1 MADIRVSDVSLTVHR
16 AQRADLLV
24 QGLARMLADALRDP
38 FAMELVIVPAKG
50 VERWLSQQL
59 SHHLGPSAGRAD
71 GVCAGVEFRSPGS
84 LIGEV
89 LGRER
94 DDSWAP
100 DALAWPLLAVIDESM
115 GEQWCRT
122 LATHLGADAEGEE
135 AELRAGRRYA
145 VARRLAHLFS
155 SYAAQRP
162 ALLRDWESG
171 RDTDGI
177 DGSLDGDLAW
187 QPELWRRLIR
197 RMDLP
202 SPLERHRQTCE
213 RLVADPGS
221 ADLPPR
227 LSFFGHTRF
236 SRTDLA
242 LVRAIATHREV
253 HLWIGHPSDALWRSL
268 AGLGGIVPRDKDD
281 SYLRAGH
288 PLLAGMGRDVREFQ
302 RLLGDVDSD
311 WTPTQHPPTL
321 LGQLQSDLAA
331 NALPDLPRA
340 LTGDSSISV
349 HACHGPSRQVEVLR
363 EVIVGL
369 LEDDPTLEPRDILV
383 MCPDI
388 EAYAPLIAAAFG
400 MGDLLHGQ
408 GHPGQDLRV
417 QLADRALT
425 QTNPLLAVSVALL
438 DLASGR
444 AEARDVLD
452 LVALD
457 PVRRRFGFT
466 DDHLE
471 RLAAWVDQSGIKWAL
486 DADRR
491 DAYGLGGV
499 VQNTWSFGL
508 DRLLTGVA
516 VAEDVPRWFGHA
528 LPLDDV
534 GSTDIELAG
543 RLAELIDR
551 LGTATTA
558 FSGSHTIDHW
568 IRALLDAIESVAA
581 IGVGDEWQLAQVHS
595 ELGAV
600 ADRAESGTDLRLA
613 DVRALLEQR
622 FAGRPTR
629 ANFRTGALTVC
640 TMTPMRSVPHR
651 VVCLLGLDDG
661 VFPRAG
667 AVDGDDVLA
676 RRPLIGERDPRS
688 EDRQL
693 MLDAILAA
701 RDHLVITYTGA
712 HESSGQLRPPAVP
725 LHELLDALD
734 RAATIEGEPAGHAVV
749 RRHPLQ
755 AFDPRNLEPVAPF
768 SFDRA
773 ALAGARA
780 SVGPRRPTASIAD
793 LWLPAPTEDIDLADL
808 VAFFKAP
815 VRCFLRRRLEIALP
829 EKDEDS
835 ADSIPVE
842 LNGLES
848 WKVGDRMLRDI
859 ARGATPDEAL
869 QLAWRRGLLPPGR
882 LGWRLAGSIRDQVVP
897 IAELADAITAG
908 LPAQAVDLDL
918 PLPDGR
924 RIIGTVAGLHGTRL
938 VATGYS
944 RLGAKQ
950 ELDAWVQLVA
960 LECAQPGRGWSAGA
974 IGRGREGAARVAFG
988 SVEDAP
994 RRLAELV
1001 ALYDAGMRGPLP
1013 LPVKTAQAY
1022 ATRRRRGSAESAGW
1036 AARKEWH
1043 GDRFDGESADP
1054 EHVRVWGD
1062 LPFEGLMAMTPR
1074 AGEEWPD
1081 EGSRLGS
1088 LARRLWEPILATR
1101 SIS

>member
-1 MADIRVSDVSLTVHR
+1 MTLTVHR

-24 QGLARMLADALRDP
+24 EGLARMLADAPADP

-59 SHHLGPSAGRAD
+59 SHRLGPSAGRAD
-71 GVCAGVEFRSPGS
+71 GICAGVEFRSPAS
-84 LIGEV
+84 LIAEV
-89 LGRER
+89 IGRER
-94 DDSWAP
+94 DDPWAP

-115 GEQWCRT
+115 GENWCRT
-122 LATHLGADAEGEE
+122 LANHLGADAEGEE
-135 AELRAGRRYA
+135 AELRAGRRYS
-145 VARRLAHLFS
+145 VARRLARLFS

-162 ALLRDWESG
+162 GLLRDWEAGSA
-171 RDTDGI
+171 TDGA
-177 DGSLDGDLAW
+177 GRPLDGDLAW
-187 QPELWRRLIR
+187 QPELWRRLVR
-197 RMDLP
+197 RMGTP
-202 SPLERHRQTCE
+202 SPLERHRRTCE
-213 RLVADPGS
+213 RLVADPSS

-227 LSFFGHTRF
+227 LSFVGHSRF

-242 LVRAIATHREV
+242 LVQAIAAHREV
-253 HLWIGHPSDALWRSL
+253 HLWVGHPSDALWQD
-268 AGLGGIVPRDKDD
+268 LGDLSGVVPRDQDD
-281 SYLRAGH
+281 SHLRAGH
-288 PLLAGMGRDVREFQ
+288 PLLAGMGRDLREFQ
-302 RLLGDVDSD
+302 RLLGPVEGD
-311 WTPTQHPPTL
+311 WAPADHPDTL
-321 LGQLQSDLAA
+321 LGRLQSDLAA
-331 NALPDLPRA
+331 NALPGAPRSRRPD
-340 LTGDSSISV
+340 TSISV
-349 HACHGPSRQVEVLR
+349 HACHGPGRQVEVLR

-369 LEDDPTLEPRDILV
+369 LADDPTLEPRDILV

-388 EAYAPLIAAAFG
+388 EAYAPLVAAAFG

-466 DDHLE
+466 DDNLE
-471 RLAAWVDQSGIKWAL
+471 RLAGWVDQAGVKWAL
-486 DADRR
+486 DAEGRR
-491 DAYGLGGV
+491 SYGLDGF
-499 VQNTWSFGL
+499 VQNTWAFGL

-551 LGTATTA
+551 LGVAA
-558 FSGSHTIDHW
+558 REFAGSHTIEHW
-568 IRALLDAIESVAA
+568 TRCLLDGIESVASVET
-581 IGVGDEWQLAQVHS
+581 GEEWQLAQVHS

-600 ADRAESGTDLRLA
+600 ADRGESGTDLRLA

-676 RRPLIGERDPRS
+676 RAPLTGERDPRS

-712 HESSGQLRPPAVP
+712 HESTGQARPPAVP
-725 LHELLDALD
+725 LHELLDVLD
-734 RAATIEGEPAGHAVV
+734 RTATIDGAPAGRAVV

-755 AFDPRNLEPVAPF
+755 AFDPLNLEPGKPF

-773 ALAGARA
+773 ALDGARA
-780 SVGPRRPTASIAD
+780 SLAPRQASPGIAE
-793 LWLPAPTEDIDLADL
+793 LWLPAPAGDIDLADL

-815 VRCFLRRRLEIALP
+815 VRQFLRRRLEIALP
-829 EKDEDS
+829 ESEDEHS
-835 ADSIPVE
+835 DSIPVE
-842 LNGLES
+842 LDGLQS
-848 WKVGDRMLRDI
+848 WQVGDRMLRDI

-869 QLAWRRGLLPPGR
+869 QLAWRRGLLPPGK
-882 LGWRLAGSIRDQVVP
+882 LGWRMATRIRDQVVP
-897 IAELADAITAG
+897 IATLSDAITAG
-908 LPAQAVDLDL
+908 LPTRAVDIEVS
-918 PLPDGR
+918 LPDGR
-924 RIIGTVAGLHGTRL
+924 RIVGTVGGLHDTRL
-938 VATGYS
+938 VATGFS
-944 RLGAKQ
+944 RLGPKQ
-950 ELDAWVQLVA
+950 ELDAWIQLVA
-960 LECAQPGRGWSAGA
+960 LECALPGRGWSAGA
-974 IGRGREGAARVAFG
+974 VGRGREGAARVAFG
-988 SVEDAP
+988 SVDNAP
-994 RRLAELV
+994 DRLAELV
-1001 ALYDAGMRGPLP
+1001 ATYDAGMRGPLP

-1022 ATRRRRGSAESAGW
+1022 ASRRRRPSAE
-1036 AARKEWH
+1036 AAAKKEWK
-1043 GDRFDGESADP
+1043 GGGRFDGESADP
-1054 EHVRVWGD
+1054 EHRRVWGD
-1062 LPFEGLMAMTPR
+1062 LPFEGLLAIPPR
-1074 AGEEWPD
+1074 EGEEWP
-1081 EGSRLGS
+1081 EETTRLGV
-1088 LARRLWEPILATR
+1088 LARRLWTPILAVR
-1101 SIS
+1101 AGS

>member
-1 MADIRVSDVSLTVHR
+1 VALTVHR
-16 AQRADLLV
+16 AERADLLV
-24 QGLARMLADALRDP
+24 QALARMLADAPDDP
-38 FAMELVIVPAKG
+38 FATELVIVPAKG

-59 SHHLGPSAGRAD
+59 SHHLGPSAGRTD
-71 GVCAGVEFRSPGS
+71 GVCAGVEFRSPAS

-89 LGRER
+89 LGRDR
-94 DDSWAP
+94 DDPWAP

-115 GEQWCRT
+115 GERWCRT
-122 LATHLGADAEGEE
+122 LAAHLGADSVGEE

-162 ALLRDWESG
+162 GLLRDWESG
-171 RDTDGI
+171 HDTDGAG
-177 DGSLDGDLAW
+177 GSLDEDLSW
-187 QPELWRRLIR
+187 QPELWRRLVR
-197 RMDLP
+197 RMGIA
-202 SPLERHRQTCE
+202 SPLERHRETCE
-213 RLVADPGS
+213 RLVADP
-221 ADLPPR
+221 AATDLPPR

-236 SRTDLA
+236 SRTDVA
-242 LVRAIATHREV
+242 LVRAIAAHREV
-253 HLWIGHPSDALWRSL
+253 HLWIGHPSGALWQSL
-268 AGLGGIVPRDKDD
+268 VGLGGVVPRDEDD
-281 SYLRAGH
+281 SHLLAAH

-311 WTPTQHPPTL
+311 CSPAEHPPTL
-321 LGQLQSDLAA
+321 LGRLQSDLAA
-331 NALPDLPRA
+331 NALPEAPRA
-340 LTGDSSISV
+340 LAAGDNSVSV

-369 LEDDPTLEPRDILV
+369 LEDDRTLEPRDVLV

-425 QTNPLLAVSVALL
+425 QTNPLLAVSLALL

-452 LVALD
+452 LVALA
-457 PVRRRFGFT
+457 PVRRRFGLT

-471 RLAAWVDQSGIKWAL
+471 RLASWVDQAGVKWAL
-486 DADRR
+486 DAEGR
-491 DAYGLGGV
+491 DAYGLDGI

-543 RLAELIDR
+543 RLAELVDR
-551 LGTATTA
+551 LGTAA
-558 FSGSHTIDHW
+558 ERFSGSHTIEHW
-568 IRALLDAIESVAA
+568 IQALLDAIESVATV
-581 IGVGDEWQLAQVHS
+581 GPGDEWQFAQVHA

-600 ADRAESGTDLRLA
+600 IDRAESGTDLRLA
-613 DVRALLEQR
+613 DVRALLGQR

-676 RRPLIGERDPRS
+676 RRPLTGERDPRS

-712 HESSGQLRPPAVP
+712 HESSGQPRPPAVP
-725 LHELLDALD
+725 LHELLDVLD
-734 RAATIEGEPAGHAVV
+734 RTATVDGDPAGHAVV

-755 AFDPRNLEPVAPF
+755 AFDPRNLEPGAPF

-780 SVGPRRPTASIAD
+780 SLGPRQAPPSIAD
-793 LWLPAPTEDIDLADL
+793 LWLPAPTGDIDLADL

-829 EKDEDS
+829 EGEEDR
-835 ADSIPVE
+835 ADAIPVE
-842 LNGLES
+842 LDGLAS

-859 ARGATPDEAL
+859 ARGATADEAL

-897 IAELADAITAG
+897 IVTLADAVTAG
-908 LPAQAVDLDL
+908 LSPRAVDLDL
-918 PLPDGR
+918 ALPDGR
-924 RIIGTVAGLHGTRL
+924 RITGTVTGLYDTRL
-938 VATGYS
+938 VATGFS

-974 IGRGREGAARVAFG
+974 VGRAARGQGAARVAFG
-988 SVEDAP
+988 SVDDAP
-994 RRLAELV
+994 RRLTELV
-1001 ALYDAGMRGPLP
+1001 SLYDAGMRGPIP
-1013 LPVKTAQAY
+1013 MPVKTAQAY
-1022 ATRRRRGSAESAGW
+1022 AARRRRASAESAGW
-1036 AARKEWH
+1036 AARKVWL
-1043 GDRFDGESADP
+1043 GDRFDGESADA
-1054 EHVRVWGD
+1054 EHLRVWGD
-1062 LPFEGLMAMTPR
+1062 LPFERLMAIAPR
-1074 AGEEWPD
+1074 PGEDWPD
-1081 EGSRLGS
+1081 ETSRLGALS
-1088 LARRLWEPILATR
+1088 RRLWEPILAAR
-1101 SIS
+1101 SVS

>member
-1 MADIRVSDVSLTVHR
+1 MALTVHR
-16 AQRADLLV
+16 AGRADLLV
-24 QGLARMLADALRDP
+24 EGLARMLAAAPDDP
-38 FAMELVIVPAKG
+38 FATELVIVPAKG

-59 SHHLGPSAGRAD
+59 SHRLGPSSGRGD
-71 GVCAGVEFRSPGS
+71 GVCAGVEFRSPAS

-89 LGRER
+89 LGRDR
-94 DDSWAP
+94 DDPWAP
-100 DALAWPLLAVIDESM
+100 DALAWPLLAVIDESV
-115 GEQWCRT
+115 GEPWCST
-122 LATHLGADAEGEE
+122 LATHLGEGFEGEE
-135 AELRAGRRYA
+135 RELRAGRRYA

-162 ALLRDWESG
+162 GLLRDWESG
-171 RDTDGI
+171 TDSDGAG
-177 DGSLDGDLAW
+177 GSLDEDLAW
-187 QPELWRRLIR
+187 QPELWRRLVR
-197 RMDLP
+197 RMGIP

-213 RLVADPGS
+213 RLVADPAS

-242 LVRAIATHREV
+242 LVQAIAEHREV
-253 HLWIGHPSDALWRSL
+253 HLWIGHPSDALWSAL
-268 AGLGGIVPRDKDD
+268 ADLDGVVPRDQDE
-281 SYLRAGH
+281 SHLLARH
-288 PLLAGMGRDVREFQ
+288 PLLAGMGRDVREFE
-302 RLLGDVDSD
+302 RLLGDVDGD
-311 WTPTQHPPTL
+311 WSPAVHPPTL

-331 NALPDLPRA
+331 NALPEAPRLLA
-340 LTGDSSISV
+340 ADSSISV

-369 LEDDPTLEPRDILV
+369 LEDDPSLEPRDILV

-400 MGDLLHGQ
+400 MGDLLHGR

-425 QTNPLLAVSVALL
+425 QTNPLLAVSIALL

-471 RLAAWVDQSGIKWAL
+471 RLSSWVGEAGIKWAL
-486 DADRR
+486 DADGRSS
-491 DAYGLGGV
+491 YGLGGI
-499 VQNTWSFGL
+499 VQNTWAFGL

-551 LGTATTA
+551 LGAAAAA
-558 FSGSHTIDHW
+558 FSGSHPIEHW
-568 IRALLDAIESVAA
+568 IRSLLDAIESVAA
-581 IGVGDEWQLAQVHS
+581 VGLGDEWQLAQVHS

-676 RRPLIGERDPRS
+676 RRPLTGERDPRS

-693 MLDAILAA
+693 MLDAVLAA

-712 HESSGQLRPPAVP
+712 HESSGQTRPPAVP

-734 RAATIEGEPAGHAVV
+734 RTATVEGDPAGHAVV

-755 AFDPRNLEPVAPF
+755 AFDARNLEPGAPF

-773 ALAGARA
+773 ALAGAQARRA
-780 SVGPRRPTASIAD
+780 PRQAVPTIAD
-793 LWLPAPTEDIDLADL
+793 LWLPAPEGDIDLAEL
-808 VAFFKAP
+808 VAFVKAP

-829 EKDEDS
+829 DKDEDPGD
-835 ADSIPVE
+835 AIPVE
-842 LNGLES
+842 LDGLES
-848 WKVGDRMLRDI
+848 WQVGDRMLRDL

-869 QLAWRRGLLPPGR
+869 QMVWRRGLLPPGR

-897 IAELADAITAG
+897 IATLADAVTAG
-908 LPAQAVDLDL
+908 LSPRAVDVDL

-924 RIIGTVAGLHGTRL
+924 RITGTVNGLHDTRL

-944 RLGAKQ
+944 KLGPKQ
-950 ELDAWVQLVA
+950 ELDAWVQLVV

-988 SVEDAP
+988 AVEDAP

-1001 ALYDAGMRGPLP
+1001 ALYDAGMRGPIP

-1022 ATRRRRGSAESAGW
+1022 ALRRRRSNADSAAW
-1036 AARKEWH
+1036 AARKEWE
-1043 GDRFDGESADP
+1043 GDRFDGESAEP
-1054 EHVRVWGD
+1054 EHRRVWGD
-1062 LPFEGLMAMTPR
+1062 LAFASLMAIRPR
-1074 AGEEWPD
+1074 SGEEWPD
-1081 EGSRLGS
+1081 EESRFGT
-1088 LARRLWEPILATR
+1088 LARRLWEPVLAAR
-1101 SIS
+1101 SVS